1 MITDLVIMLAFIF
14 GMSLILFLRIGVYG
28 YYFYNMSDVL
38 FDLNIIF
45 NNIIIIPSNFDI

>member
-28 YYFYNMSDVL
+28 YYFYKASKESKKENNQL
-38 FDLNIIF
+38 KDL
-45 NNIIIIPSNFDI
+45 